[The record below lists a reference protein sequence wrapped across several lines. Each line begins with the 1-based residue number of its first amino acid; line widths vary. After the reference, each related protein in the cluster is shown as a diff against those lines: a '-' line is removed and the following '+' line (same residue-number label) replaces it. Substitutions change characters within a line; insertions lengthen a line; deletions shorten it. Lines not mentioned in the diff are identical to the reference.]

1 MNEGGTRRAQHSRR
15 PSEILRLQ
23 ACFVL
28 PFSLFLYPS
37 STLYV
42 LPSSLHSFPLSLS
55 VSALSLSLLPP
66 PLSLAFAFVLLPAS
80 LAAVHCTKLILNGLK
95 GYHNSCSSMPT
106 ISLTYF
112 HLNFKPATPT
122 PSTSPFPSSALLIFL
137 LENSK

>member
-1 MNEGGTRRAQHSRR
+1 MKAEHAERRTAGDQVKYYDYKR
-15 PSEILRLQ
+15 
-23 ACFVL
+23 VL
-28 PFSLFLYPS
+28 FFLSLSFPPSLFLCPS

-55 VSALSLSLLPP
+55 VSALSLYLLPP

-80 LAAVHCTKLILNGLK
+80 LAAIHCTKLILNWLK

-122 PSTSPFPSSALLIFL
+122 PCTPLPSQALLY
-137 LENSK
+137 